1 MSTLL
6 LLNNFLH
13 DFSAAGWIF
22 SSVLLWRI
30 LKKTA
35 ALDTVDKT
43 LIDTVK
49 TIILL
54 MNISLGGIIVL
65 GLVRALV
72 YRSFEWNE
80 AAGQSQITLLIVKHL
95 VLTVIFV
102 FGLVYY
108 IRAYR
113 LVKKESCRNRD

>member
-1 MSTLL
+1 MT
-6 LLNNFLH
+6 
-13 DFSAAGWIF
+13 
-22 SSVLLWRI
+22 
-30 LKKTA
+30 
-35 ALDTVDKT
+35 LDTVDKT
-43 LIDTVK
+43 LMDTIK

-54 MNISLGGIIVL
+54 MNISLCGIIAL

-72 YRSFEWNE
+72 YRSFEWNQ

-108 IRAYR
+108 IRAYK
-113 LVKKESCRNRD
+113 LVKKESCRNCD